1 MDQDT
6 TPAARAWQLLA
17 DGATTTQIAR
27 ALGIPPSA
35 VEPLLDQARAAQ
47 PEPATCQL
55 NRGAAAA
62 EAPAD
67 PKRAAYIDGLRQLAD
82 VLEAHAEL
90 PLPYEGSRT
99 AMTFFF
105 LFSEDPRAAM
115 AAAVRALPCNLVKN
129 FSGYD
134 DGPSYL
140 DLSGQLGGLKIEL
153 TARRDDVCTRRVTG
167 TEDREVEEVVTPAV
181 KRTVTKAVEV
191 VEWDCH
197 PIMADPERT
206 AVSPA

>member
-140 DLSGQLGGLKIEL
+140 DLSGQLGDASSSNSSVPVAVRP
-153 TARRDDVCTRRVTG
+153 ARRP
-167 TEDREVEEVVTPAV
+167 EDRADRPP
-181 KRTVTKAVEV
+181 RRRL
-191 VEWDCH
+191 H
-197 PIMADPERT
+197 PPRHRHRG
-206 AVSPA
+206 P